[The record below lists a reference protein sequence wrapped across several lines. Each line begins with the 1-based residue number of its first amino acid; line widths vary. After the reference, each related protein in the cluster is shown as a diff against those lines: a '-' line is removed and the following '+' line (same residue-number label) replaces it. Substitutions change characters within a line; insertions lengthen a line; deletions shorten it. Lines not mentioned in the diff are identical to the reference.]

1 MEKSDEILI
10 ERHIRDD
17 AELERYVEE
26 HKQFEEG
33 LEAFHRR
40 IHLTPEEEVKK
51 KVLQKKKLLGKERI
65 FSILE
70 KYRQT

>member
-17 AELERYVEE
+17 EELRRYVEE
-26 HKQFEEG
+26 HRQFEDD
-33 LEAFHRR
+33 LEAFNSC
-40 IHLTPEEEVKK
+40 IHLTPEEEVRR

-70 KYRQT
+70 RYRRA